1 MKKKYFINANIIDP
15 HNSLNEMGG
24 LIIDENGKIEA
35 IGKKVNTN
43 NIPTREKIINLNG
56 KYIFPGLVDMR
67 VFVGE
72 PGYEYKE
79 NFRTLSEA
87 ALSGGVT
94 SVVTM
99 PNTNPVI
106 DNVSIVDF
114 LRLRGKDKSKINIFP
129 TAALTIGT
137 VGENMTEFGLLQSKG
152 IIGFTDGVKT
162 IQNPRIMNRI
172 MNSASDLKS
181 LIIQHAE
188 DAELS
193 KDGMINDGII
203 ATKLGLQGIPISAE
217 LLIIERDL
225 TLLEY
230 NNCRYHISQISSA
243 NSVDII
249 RERKSK
255 IDFSCGVSINNLSLN
270 ENDIGDFKTFLKLS
284 PPLRTETDRNA
295 LVQGL
300 NDETIEILVNQ
311 SLLQAEMGCDVLAPS
326 DMMDGRIGKIR
337 KALDKNKYQSVQIL
351 SYAAKYASSFY
362 GPFRDAVGSKGALKG
377 DKKTYQMDYRN
388 SDESLRE
395 VALDI
400 KEGAD
405 MVMVKP
411 GMPYLDI
418 IRSIKDKFK
427 LPVLAYQVSGEYSLI
442 ENAIRKKMINKDAV
456 YESLVAFKRAG
467 ANAIVSY
474 YADRLD
480 KII

>member
-15 HNSLNEMGG
+15 YNSLNEIGG
-24 LIIDENGKIEA
+24 IIIGENGKIEA
-35 IGKKVNTN
+35 VGKKVNSN
-43 NIPTREKIINLNG
+43 NIPSREKVIDLNG
-56 KYIFPGLVDMR
+56 KYIFPGIVDMR

-114 LRLRGKDKSKINIFP
+114 LKRRGRDKSKINIYP
-129 TAALTIGT
+129 TAALT
-137 VGENMTEFGLLQSKG
+137 VKAEGENMTEFGLLQSKG

-230 NNCRYHISQISSA
+230 NSCRYHISQISSA

-249 RERKSK
+249 KERKNK
-255 IDFSCGVSINNLSLN
+255 VNFSCGVSINNLSLN

-284 PPLRTETDRNA
+284 PPLRTETDRKA

-300 NDETIEILVNQ
+300 NDETIDVIVSDHKPEDEENKRLTFAQAETGASGIETLLPLSLELYHNGSVELETIIKALTSKPAEILKINKGNL
-311 SLLQAEMGCDVLAPS
+311 S
-326 DMMDGRIGKIR
+326 IGNDADFCIVDINKPWVVR
-337 KALDKNKYQSVQIL
+337 KEKLISKSKNTPIE
-351 SYAAKYASSFY
+351 
-362 GPFRDAVGSKGALKG
+362 
-377 DKKTYQMDYRN
+377 DKKLQGKVISTFVN
-388 SDESLRE
+388 GEEL
-395 VALDI
+395 
-400 KEGAD
+400 
-405 MVMVKP
+405 
-411 GMPYLDI
+411 
-418 IRSIKDKFK
+418 FK
-427 LPVLAYQVSGEYSLI
+427 SE
-442 ENAIRKKMINKDAV
+442 
-456 YESLVAFKRAG
+456 
-467 ANAIVSY
+467 
-474 YADRLD
+474 
-480 KII
+480 

>member
-15 HNSLNEMGG
+15 HNSLNEIGG
-24 LIIDENGKIEA
+24 IIIGENGKIEA
-35 IGKKVNTN
+35 VGKKVNTN
-43 NIPTREKIINLNG
+43 NIPSREKIIDLKG
-56 KYIFPGLVDMR
+56 KYIFPGIVDMR

-114 LRLRGKDKSKINIFP
+114 LKRRGRDKSKINIYP
-129 TAALTIGT
+129 TAALT
-137 VGENMTEFGLLQSKG
+137 VKAEGENMTEFGLLQSKG

-203 ATKLGLQGIPISAE
+203 ATKLGLQGIPVSAE

-230 NNCRYHISQISSA
+230 NNCRYHIAQISSA

-249 RERKSK
+249 RERKNK
-255 IDFSCGVSINNLSLN
+255 VNFSCGVSINNLSLN

-300 NDETIEILVNQ
+300 NDKTIDVIVSDHKPEDEENKRLTFAQAETGASGIETLLPLSLELYHNGSVELETIIKALTSKPAEILKINKGNL
-311 SLLQAEMGCDVLAPS
+311 S
-326 DMMDGRIGKIR
+326 IGNAADFCIVDINKPWVVR
-337 KALDKNKYQSVQIL
+337 KDKLI
-351 SYAAKYASSFY
+351 
-362 GPFRDAVGSKGALKG
+362 SKSKNTPIE
-377 DKKTYQMDYRN
+377 DKKLQGKVLNTFVN
-388 SDESLRE
+388 GEEL
-395 VALDI
+395 
-400 KEGAD
+400 
-405 MVMVKP
+405 
-411 GMPYLDI
+411 
-418 IRSIKDKFK
+418 FK
-427 LPVLAYQVSGEYSLI
+427 SE
-442 ENAIRKKMINKDAV
+442 
-456 YESLVAFKRAG
+456 
-467 ANAIVSY
+467 
-474 YADRLD
+474 
-480 KII
+480 

>member
-15 HNSLNEMGG
+15 HNSLKEIGG
-24 LIIDENGKIEA
+24 IIIGENGKIEA
-35 IGKKVNTN
+35 VGKKVNTN
-43 NIPTREKIINLNG
+43 NIPSREKIIDLKG
-56 KYIFPGLVDMR
+56 KYIFPGIVDMR

-114 LRLRGKDKSKINIFP
+114 LKRRGRDKSKINIYP
-129 TAALTIGT
+129 TAALT
-137 VGENMTEFGLLQSKG
+137 VKAEGENMTEFGLLQSKG

-230 NNCRYHISQISSA
+230 NNCRYHIAQISSA

-249 RERKSK
+249 RERKNK
-255 IDFSCGVSINNLSLN
+255 VNFSCGVSINNLSLN

-300 NDETIEILVNQ
+300 NDKTIDVIVSDHKPEDEENKRLTFAQAETGASGIETLLPLSLELYHNGSVDLETIIEALTSKPAEILKINKGNL
-311 SLLQAEMGCDVLAPS
+311 S
-326 DMMDGRIGKIR
+326 IGNDADFCIVDINKPWVVR
-337 KALDKNKYQSVQIL
+337 KDKLI
-351 SYAAKYASSFY
+351 
-362 GPFRDAVGSKGALKG
+362 SKSKNTPIE
-377 DKKTYQMDYRN
+377 DKKLQGKVLNTFVN
-388 SDESLRE
+388 GEEL
-395 VALDI
+395 
-400 KEGAD
+400 
-405 MVMVKP
+405 
-411 GMPYLDI
+411 
-418 IRSIKDKFK
+418 FK
-427 LPVLAYQVSGEYSLI
+427 SE
-442 ENAIRKKMINKDAV
+442 
-456 YESLVAFKRAG
+456 
-467 ANAIVSY
+467 
-474 YADRLD
+474 
-480 KII
+480 

>member
-15 HNSLNEMGG
+15 HNSLNEIGG
-24 LIIDENGKIEA
+24 IIIGENGKIEA
-35 IGKKVNTN
+35 VGKKVNTN
-43 NIPTREKIINLNG
+43 NIPSREKVIDLNG
-56 KYIFPGLVDMR
+56 KYIFPGIVDMR

-114 LRLRGKDKSKINIFP
+114 LKRRGRDKSKINIYP
-129 TAALTIGT
+129 TAALT
-137 VGENMTEFGLLQSKG
+137 VKAEGENMTEFGLLQSKG

-162 IQNPRIMNRI
+162 VQNPRIMNRI

-203 ATKLGLQGIPISAE
+203 ATKLGLQGIPVSAE

-230 NNCRYHISQISSA
+230 NNCRYHIAQISSA

-249 RERKSK
+249 RERKNK
-255 IDFSCGVSINNLSLN
+255 VNFSCGVSINNLSLN

-300 NDETIEILVNQ
+300 NDKTIDVIVSDHKPEDEENKRLTFAQAETGASGIETLLPLSLELYHNGSVELETIIKALTSKPAEILKINKGNL
-311 SLLQAEMGCDVLAPS
+311 S
-326 DMMDGRIGKIR
+326 IGNDADFCIVDINKPWVVR
-337 KALDKNKYQSVQIL
+337 KDKLI
-351 SYAAKYASSFY
+351 
-362 GPFRDAVGSKGALKG
+362 SKSKNTPIE
-377 DKKTYQMDYRN
+377 DKKLQGKVLNTFVN
-388 SDESLRE
+388 GEEL
-395 VALDI
+395 
-400 KEGAD
+400 
-405 MVMVKP
+405 
-411 GMPYLDI
+411 
-418 IRSIKDKFK
+418 FK
-427 LPVLAYQVSGEYSLI
+427 SE
-442 ENAIRKKMINKDAV
+442 
-456 YESLVAFKRAG
+456 
-467 ANAIVSY
+467 
-474 YADRLD
+474 
-480 KII
+480 